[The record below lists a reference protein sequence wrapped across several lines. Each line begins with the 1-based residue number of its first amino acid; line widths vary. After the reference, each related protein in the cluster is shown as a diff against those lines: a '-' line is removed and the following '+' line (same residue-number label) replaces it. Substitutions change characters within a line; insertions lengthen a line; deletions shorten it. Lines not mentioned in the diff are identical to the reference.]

1 MKQIIENLNRFIY
14 NLNNNKFLLGIAMI
28 TLNLGS
34 KYLIMELSETQEQF
48 ISNKI
53 FRRFIIFS
61 IAFIATRDIYVSLII
76 TTVFVIMV
84 SNIFN
89 ENSKLCVLKKRNI
102 FNQVSKEDYKKALKV
117 KELYELQQPKN
128 LK

>member
-1 MKQIIENLNRFIY
+1 
-14 NLNNNKFLLGIAMI
+14 
-28 TLNLGS
+28 
-34 KYLIMELSETQEQF
+34 MELSETQEQF

>member
-1 MKQIIENLNRFIY
+1 MNIFNYINNLFFT
-14 NLNNNKFLLGIAMI
+14 LNNSKYFAGFMMI
-28 TLNLGS
+28 VLNLGS
-34 KYLIMELSETQEQF
+34 RFLVNELSETQEQF
-48 ISNKI
+48 ISNRI

-61 IAFIATRDIYVSLII
+61 IAFIATRDVYVSLII
-76 TTVFVIMV
+76 TAVFVIIV

-89 ENSKLCVLKKRNI
+89 ENSKLCVLKKRKI

-128 LK
+128 LA